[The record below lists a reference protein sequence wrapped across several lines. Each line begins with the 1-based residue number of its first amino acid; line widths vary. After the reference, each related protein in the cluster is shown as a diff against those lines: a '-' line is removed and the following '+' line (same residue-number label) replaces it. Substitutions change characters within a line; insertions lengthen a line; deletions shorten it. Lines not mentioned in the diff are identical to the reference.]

1 MKRLQQGRGFSRYSL
16 LLWFLITATGCA
28 SLQRQPLDVLL
39 SDLELLPAQGLAP
52 RFSISM
58 QLINPNNSQI
68 DIKGGSFRLYLG
80 NSRVAAGVI
89 EKPFLVPALGQSLIK
104 AQCTGDLIGG
114 ASLFHKLMH
123 SNAQAIEYQL
133 EVTLHESNR
142 FIPIRLQRDGVVNL
156 SDI

>member
-1 MKRLQQGRGFSRYSL
+1 MKRLQQDRGFSRYSL
-16 LLWFLITATGCA
+16 LLLWFLIAATGCA

-68 DIKGGSFRLYLG
+68 
-80 NSRVAAGVI
+80 
-89 EKPFLVPALGQSLIK
+89 
-104 AQCTGDLIGG
+104 
-114 ASLFHKLMH
+114 
-123 SNAQAIEYQL
+123 AIEYQL

>member
-1 MKRLQQGRGFSRYSL
+1 
-16 LLWFLITATGCA
+16 
-28 SLQRQPLDVLL
+28 VLL

-68 DIKGGSFRLYLG
+68 AIEGGSFRLYLE

-89 EKPFLVPALGQSLIK
+89 EKPFLVPALGQLVFK

-133 EVTLHESNR
+133 EVTLHESNL